1 MEEWR
6 IYGKKAD
13 FDAIAREFGISPV
26 TARVIRN
33 RDVCGTE
40 EIRKYLYGTKEQLYS
55 PFLMKD
61 LEKACDILLKK
72 IEQGKKIRVAGDYDC
87 DGVNATYILLTAIK
101 RLGGDVDFVIP
112 DRIHDGYGINEEI
125 VKKAA
130 AEEVD
135 TMLTCDNGIAAADQ
149 IGLAGR
155 LGMTVI
161 VTDHHDIPERGVPQA
176 AAVVNPKQQDCPYP
190 FKGLCGAAVAF
201 KLVQAMYEKRGIPAE
216 EAFGYLEFAALAT
229 VADVMELKGEN
240 RILVREGL
248 ARLRRTE
255 NTGLNAL
262 IQTCKLKKEA
272 IASYH
277 LGFVIGPCLNA
288 SGRLETAALS
298 LELLLCGDRDRAQVI
313 AENLRQLNET
323 RKDMTVKGT
332 EEAVV
337 LIEREQ
343 MEQDPVLVVYLP
355 DCHESIAGIIAGR
368 LKEKYHRPSIVLTD
382 SQEGVKGSGRSIE
395 AYHMF
400 HGLQQ
405 SAKWLDKFG
414 GHPMA
419 AGLSLKKENITS
431 FRESLIAGA
440 ELSERDFVK
449 RIWLDMELPFA
460 WVSMGLVKELQVLEP
475 FGNGNSRP
483 LFGCRQVA
491 VRRGQVIGRN
501 SNVLRLS
508 LTDAQGT
515 FMEGIWF
522 GDTEELIHTWSE
534 KYGQAQVENMLRGYE
549 NDIRFTIAYY
559 PSINDYAGRQTLQIT
574 IQNFIA

>member
-13 FDAIAREFGISPV
+13 FNAIAREFGISPV

-33 RDVCGTE
+33 RDVCGAE
-40 EIRKYLYGTKEQLYS
+40 EIRTYLYGTKEQLYS

-61 LEKACDILLKK
+61 LEKACDILLEK
-72 IEQGKKIRVAGDYDC
+72 IREGKKIRVAGDYDC
-87 DGVNATYILLTAIK
+87 DGVNATYILLTALK
-101 RLGGDVDFVIP
+101 RLGGEADFVIP

-130 AEEVD
+130 AEGVD
-135 TMLTCDNGIAAADQ
+135 TLLTCDNGIAASDQ
-149 IGLAGR
+149 IRLAGQ

-161 VTDHHDIPERGVPQA
+161 VTDHHDIPEQGVPQA

-216 EAFGYLEFAALAT
+216 EAFAYLEFAALAT

-240 RILVREGL
+240 RILTREGL
-248 ARLRRTE
+248 NRLRRTE
-255 NTGLNAL
+255 NTGLDAL
-262 IQTCKLKKEA
+262 IQACKLRKETL
-272 IASYH
+272 ASYH

-298 LELLLCGDRDRAQVI
+298 LELLLCEDEERAQGI
-313 AENLRQLNET
+313 AENLRQLNEA

-332 EEAVV
+332 EQAVA
-337 LIEREQ
+337 LIESGH
-343 MEQDPVLVVYLP
+343 MENDPVLVVYLP

-382 SQEGVKGSGRSIE
+382 SLEGVKGSGRSIE

-400 HGLQQ
+400 HGLQR
-405 SAKWLDKFG
+405 SAGWLDKFG

-419 AGLSLKKENITS
+419 AGLSLQKEHVAS
-431 FRESLIAGA
+431 FRESLIAQAGLD
-440 ELSERDFVK
+440 EKDFVK
-449 RIWLDMELPFA
+449 RIWLDLELPFA
-460 WVSMGLVKELQVLEP
+460 WVSERLVEELQALEP
-475 FGNGNSRP
+475 FGNGNARP
-483 LFGCRQVA
+483 LFGCRQVS
-491 VRRGQVIGRN
+491 VRRGRVIGRN
-501 SNVLRLS
+501 ANVLRLS
-508 LTDAQGT
+508 LIDAQGT
-515 FMEGIWF
+515 PMEGVWF
-522 GDTEELIHTWSE
+522 GDTEERIHTWSE
-534 KYGQAQVENMLRGYE
+534 KYGRAQVENMLRGYE

-559 PSINDYAGRQTLQIT
+559 PTVNEYAGRRTLQIT

>member
-125 VKKAA
+125 VKKAS

-262 IQTCKLKKEA
+262 IQACKLKKEA

-332 EEAVV
+332 EEAVA

-460 WVSMGLVKELQVLEP
+460 WVSMRLMKELQALEP

-491 VRRGQVIGRN
+491 VRRGRVIGRN

>member
-13 FDAIAREFGISPV
+13 FNAIAREFGISPV

-33 RDVCGTE
+33 RDVCGAE
-40 EIRKYLYGTKEQLYS
+40 EIRTYLYGTKEQLYS

-61 LEKACDILLKK
+61 LEKACDILLEK
-72 IEQGKKIRVAGDYDC
+72 IREGKKIRVAGDYDC
-87 DGVNATYILLTAIK
+87 DGVNATYILLTALK
-101 RLGGDVDFVIP
+101 RLGGEADFVIP

-130 AEEVD
+130 AEGVD
-135 TMLTCDNGIAAADQ
+135 TLLTCDNGIAASDQ
-149 IGLAGR
+149 IRLAGQ

-161 VTDHHDIPERGVPQA
+161 VTDHHDIPEQGVPQA

-216 EAFGYLEFAALAT
+216 EAFAYLEFAALAT

-240 RILVREGL
+240 RILTREGL
-248 ARLRRTE
+248 NRLRRTE
-255 NTGLNAL
+255 NTGLDAL
-262 IQTCKLKKEA
+262 IQACKLRKETL
-272 IASYH
+272 ASYH

-298 LELLLCGDRDRAQVI
+298 LELLLCEDEERAQGI
-313 AENLRQLNET
+313 AENLRQLNEA

-332 EEAVV
+332 EQAVA
-337 LIEREQ
+337 LIESGH
-343 MEQDPVLVVYLP
+343 MENDPVLVVYLP

-382 SQEGVKGSGRSIE
+382 SLEGVKGSGRSIE

-400 HGLQQ
+400 HGLQR
-405 SAKWLDKFG
+405 SAGWLDKFG

-419 AGLSLKKENITS
+419 AGLSLQKEHVAS
-431 FRESLIAGA
+431 FRESLIAQAGLD
-440 ELSERDFVK
+440 EKDFVK
-449 RIWLDMELPFA
+449 RIWLDLELPFA
-460 WVSMGLVKELQVLEP
+460 WVSERLVEELQALEP
-475 FGNGNSRP
+475 FGNGNARP
-483 LFGCRQVA
+483 LFGCRQVS
-491 VRRGQVIGRN
+491 VRRGRVIGRN
-501 SNVLRLS
+501 ANVLRLS

-515 FMEGIWF
+515 PMEGVWF
-522 GDTEELIHTWSE
+522 GDTEERIHTWSE
-534 KYGQAQVENMLRGYE
+534 KYGRAQVENMLRGYE

-559 PSINDYAGRQTLQIT
+559 PTVNEYAGRRTLQIT

>member
-13 FDAIAREFGISPV
+13 FNAIAREFGISPV

-33 RDVCGTE
+33 RDVCGAE
-40 EIRKYLYGTKEQLYS
+40 EIRTYLYGTKEQLYS

-61 LEKACDILLKK
+61 LEKACDILLEK
-72 IEQGKKIRVAGDYDC
+72 IREGKKIRVAGDYDC
-87 DGVNATYILLTAIK
+87 DGVNATYILLTALK
-101 RLGGDVDFVIP
+101 RLGGEADFVIP

-130 AEEVD
+130 AEGVD
-135 TMLTCDNGIAAADQ
+135 TLLTCDNGIAASDQ
-149 IGLAGR
+149 IRLAGQ

-161 VTDHHDIPERGVPQA
+161 VTDHHDIPEQGVPQA

-216 EAFGYLEFAALAT
+216 EAFAYLEFAALAT

-240 RILVREGL
+240 RILTREGL
-248 ARLRRTE
+248 KRLRRTE
-255 NTGLNAL
+255 NTGLDAL
-262 IQTCKLKKEA
+262 IQACKLRKETL
-272 IASYH
+272 ASYH

-298 LELLLCGDRDRAQVI
+298 LELLLCEDEERAQGI
-313 AENLRQLNET
+313 AENLRQLNEA

-332 EEAVV
+332 EQAVE
-337 LIEREQ
+337 LIESGH
-343 MEQDPVLVVYLP
+343 MENDPVLVVYLP

-382 SQEGVKGSGRSIE
+382 SLEGVKGSGRSIE

-400 HGLQQ
+400 HGLQR
-405 SAKWLDKFG
+405 SARWLDKFG

-419 AGLSLKKENITS
+419 AGLSLRKEHVAF
-431 FRESLIAGA
+431 FRESLIAQAGLD
-440 ELSERDFVK
+440 EKDFVK
-449 RIWLDMELPFA
+449 RIWLDLELPFA
-460 WVSMGLVKELQVLEP
+460 WVSERLVEELQALEP
-475 FGNGNSRP
+475 FGNGNARP
-483 LFGCRQVA
+483 LFGCRQVS
-491 VRRGQVIGRN
+491 VQRGRVIGRN
-501 SNVLRLS
+501 ANVLRLS

-515 FMEGIWF
+515 SMEGVWF
-522 GDTEELIHTWSE
+522 GDTEERIHTWSE
-534 KYGQAQVENMLRGYE
+534 KYGRAQVENMLRGYE

-559 PSINDYAGRQTLQIT
+559 PTVNEYAGRRTLQIT

>member
-13 FDAIAREFGISPV
+13 FNAIGREFGISPV

-33 RDVCGTE
+33 RDVCGAE
-40 EIRKYLYGTKEQLYS
+40 EIRTYLYGTLEQMHS
-55 PFLMKD
+55 PLLMKD
-61 LEKACDILLKK
+61 MENACDLLFDK
-72 IEQGKKIRVAGDYDC
+72 IREGKKIRVAGDYDC
-87 DGVNATYILLTAIK
+87 DGVNATYILLTALK
-101 RLGGDVDFVIP
+101 RLGAEVDFVIP

-130 AEEVD
+130 AQGVD
-135 TMLTCDNGIAAADQ
+135 TLLTCDNGIAAYDQ
-149 IGLAGR
+149 ILLAGQ

-161 VTDHHDIPERGVPQA
+161 VTDHHDIPERGVPLA
-176 AAVVNPKQQDCPYP
+176 AAVVNPKRQDCPYP
-190 FKGLCGAAVAF
+190 FKGLCGAAVAL
-201 KLVQAMYEKRGIPAE
+201 KLVQAMYEKKGIPAE
-216 EAFGYLEFAALAT
+216 EAYAYLEFAALAT

-248 ARLRRTE
+248 NRLRRTE

-262 IQTCKLKKEA
+262 IQACRLRKEA
-272 IASYH
+272 VASYH

-298 LELLLCGDRDRAQVI
+298 LELLLCRDEERARVI

-323 RKDMTVKGT
+323 RKEMTVKGT
-332 EEAVV
+332 EQAVA
-337 LIEREQ
+337 LIEAEH
-343 MEQDPVLVVYLP
+343 MVNDPVLVVYLP

-382 SQEGVKGSGRSIE
+382 SLEGVKGSGRSIE

-405 SAKWLDKFG
+405 SAEWLDKFG

-419 AGLSLKKENITS
+419 AGLSLQKENVAP
-431 FRESLIAGA
+431 FRQSLIAGA
-440 ELSERDFVK
+440 GLSERDFVK

-460 WVSMGLVKELQVLEP
+460 WVTMELVEELKALEP

-491 VRRGQVIGRN
+491 VRRGRVIGRN
-501 SNVLRLS
+501 ANVLRLS

-515 FMEGIWF
+515 PMEGVWF
-522 GDTEELIHTWSE
+522 GDTEELIHMWSE
-534 KYGQAQVENMLRGYE
+534 KYGRAQVENMLRGYE
-549 NDIRFTIAYY
+549 NGIRLTIAYY
-559 PSINDYAGRQTLQIT
+559 PTVNEYAGRQTLQIT